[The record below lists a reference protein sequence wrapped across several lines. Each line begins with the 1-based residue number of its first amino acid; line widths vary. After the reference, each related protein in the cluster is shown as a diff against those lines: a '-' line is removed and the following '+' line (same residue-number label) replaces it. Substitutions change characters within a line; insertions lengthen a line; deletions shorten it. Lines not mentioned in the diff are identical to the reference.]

1 MPVDDP
7 SDIIKRIQS
16 GNWNESD
23 LEYLRQLLQSH
34 DNDTLQQ
41 LGKFNISI
49 DEGKDIHIGDRN
61 YFNWSDEAI
70 QAVVEVVQQGKGVA
84 VFNPTGKVTIYN
96 YNNNFGE
103 EQSAPELTP
112 EEQKQVVCD
121 FLTEVEANFKHIKLF
136 HTKQPI
142 VLTDQYIPIQVT
154 IERRYRKLTES
165 IGSYA
170 ESEAELRQ
178 VYALKGSDG
187 QLPESKEEIKRTVVD
202 WEKARKEH
210 EKIMVLADPGMGK
223 STLLKMEA
231 LTTAQQE
238 RQKL

>member
-1 MPVDDP
+1 MPVDNP
-7 SDIIKRIQS
+7 SDLIKRIQS
-16 GNWNESD
+16 GNCNQSD
-23 LEYLRQLLQSH
+23 LEYLRQLLQSN

-41 LGKFNISI
+41 LSKFNISI

-84 VFNPTGKVTIYN
+84 VFNPTGKVSIY
-96 YNNNFGE
+96 YYNNFGE
-103 EQSAPELTP
+103 EQSTPELTP
-112 EEQKQVVCD
+112 EEQKQVVHK
-121 FLTEVEANFKHIKLF
+121 FLTEVEDKFKHIKLF

-154 IERRYRKLTES
+154 IERRYKKLTES

-178 VYALKGSDG
+178 VYALKGS
-187 QLPESKEEIKRTVVD
+187 
-202 WEKARKEH
+202 
-210 EKIMVLADPGMGK
+210 
-223 STLLKMEA
+223 
-231 LTTAQQE
+231 
-238 RQKL
+238 